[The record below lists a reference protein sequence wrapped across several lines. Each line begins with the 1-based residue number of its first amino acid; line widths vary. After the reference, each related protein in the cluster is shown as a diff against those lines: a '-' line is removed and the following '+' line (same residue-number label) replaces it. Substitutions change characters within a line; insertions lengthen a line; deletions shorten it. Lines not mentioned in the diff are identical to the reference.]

1 MFFCVQLWLVLY
13 FIGENVP
20 AESSRPPGP
29 LRGYCARAVVVCVC
43 EAARGNKASGPEDNM
58 TSSRR
63 DKRALVCLSVW
74 TQSGA
79 CAPCWRPRRF
89 ELFSIIFCRG
99 FSPRKNVRPS
109 SCRRVADDSDRRE
122 KYRPNSCSRRRRS
135 YRFGEIEGGVIF
147 STSLYFFLLSFSVH
161 VLYETNYYRRVRDE
175 RTLNLLRA
183 LSSILSL
190 RVGTARNN
198 VLPQQWRAR
207 VCLITGV
214 DASKRVLSSRTSFD
228 LTHVVVETVSRNCSP
243 FPIVM

>member
-1 MFFCVQLWLVLY
+1 M
-13 FIGENVP
+13 
-20 AESSRPPGP
+20 
-29 LRGYCARAVVVCVC
+29 CAR
-43 EAARGNKASGPEDNM
+43 P
-58 TSSRR
+58 
-63 DKRALVCLSVW
+63 
-74 TQSGA
+74 
-79 CAPCWRPRRF
+79 
-89 ELFSIIFCRG
+89 
-99 FSPRKNVRPS
+99 
-109 SCRRVADDSDRRE
+109 VADDSDRRE
-122 KYRPNSCSRRRRS
+122 KYRPNSCSRRRRRRS

-147 STSLYFFLLSFSVH
+147 STSLFFFLLSFSVH
-161 VLYETNYYRRVRDE
+161 VLYETNYYRSRVRDE

-228 LTHVVVETVSRNCSP
+228 LTHVVVDTVFRNCSP